1 MATFP
6 GSATTLTVTGDGF
19 SGIIVPSIVGRVRS
33 FMACR
38 FSRGKRFSTD
48 AGQHGQHI
56 EPGHPR
62 NYVVTGVHLA
72 K

>member
-1 MATFP
+1 
-6 GSATTLTVTGDGF
+6 
-19 SGIIVPSIVGRVRS
+19 
-33 FMACR
+33 MACR
-38 FSRGKRFSTD
+38 FSRGKRFSAD
-48 AGQHGQHI
+48 AGQHF

>member
-19 SGIIVPSIVGRVRS
+19 SGIIVPSMVRIARS
-33 FMACR
+33 FMACP

-48 AGQHGQHI
+48 AGQHF
-56 EPGHPR
+56 EPGHPG
-62 NYVVTGVHLA
+62 NYVATGLHLA